1 MRRGGGGWLLLPFF
15 LGLIVFWLVPVL
27 HGVWLSLSS
36 DTLYGASHFVGG
48 EHYRN
53 LWGDER
59 YAKALTNTAL
69 FTLASIGLILPLALF
84 LAHLM
89 RQALKPWRP
98 VLTFVLLLPG
108 LTPPAVLA
116 LLYLLVF
123 YGENGLL
130 NQWVV
135 MPLGLQAVDW
145 LKDPAFILPALVLQ
159 SIWRWTGFITFFL
172 LAGMEA
178 IPKVYY
184 EAAHFETSSRSKV
197 FLKITLPLLRPVLL
211 FVGVYLL
218 VDSFAMFS
226 GAYVLLG
233 GSGGTADAGLLLVSY
248 VYKTAFS
255 DGHFGSAA
263 AMSLAV
269 VPVLLGALG
278 LCFWLPRRLEGGVPS
293 KG

>member
-1 MRRGGGGWLLLPFF
+1 MLVPFF
-15 LGLIVFWLVPVL
+15 LGLGVFWLVPVL
-27 HGVWLSLSS
+27 HGIWLSLCS
-36 DTLYGASHFVGG
+36 DTLYGASHFVGW
-48 EHYRN
+48 EHYLGLR
-53 LWGDER
+53 GDER
-59 YAKALTNTAL
+59 YAKALKNTAL
-69 FTLASIGLILPLALF
+69 FTIASIGLILPLSLG

-98 VLTFVLLLPG
+98 VLTFILLLPG

-123 YGENGLL
+123 YGKNGLL
-130 NQWVV
+130 NQWLV
-135 MPLGLQAVDW
+135 MPLGGQAIDW

-172 LAGMEA
+172 MAGMEA
-178 IPKVYY
+178 IPQAYY
-184 EAAHFETSSRSKV
+184 EAAYFETSSRTRV
-197 FLKITLPLLRPVLL
+197 FLKVTLPLLRPVLW
-211 FVGVYLL
+211 FVGVYLM

-233 GSGGTADAGLLLVSY
+233 GSGGTADAGLLLVSL

-255 DGHFGSAA
+255 DGRFGSAA

-269 VPVLLGALG
+269 VPVLLGMLG
-278 LCFWLPRRLEGGVPS
+278 LCFWLPRRLEGGESPRP
-293 KG
+293 